1 MDVIGVLMELILYL
15 VQLNVLNVQ
24 KGHFQDKVLPHAK
37 FVKKEKLL
45 TKIKMA
51 VIVAPLE
58 LILLL
63 VQLNALNVQKEH
75 SLDGVH
81 QLALCVNKEK

>member
-1 MDVIGVLMELILYL
+1 
-15 VQLNVLNVQ
+15 
-24 KGHFQDKVLPHAK
+24 
-37 FVKKEKLL
+37 
-45 TKIKMA
+45 MA

-63 VQLNALNVQKEH
+63 VQLNALNVQEEH